1 MISAINAATPINI
14 ITHSKPATTPMI
26 MADWTPGS
34 PGSVATTPGSVVVG
48 LVVIAS
54 LVAASGSS
62 SVVILGLSSS
72 VVESFSVVTITVVGS
87 SVVIGG
93 MVVGVGEG
101 VLTTSVRELDM
112 VSVAVF
118 IVLEGTILMVVEG
131 EGVMVEEDSL
141 ARKRQEVKSSFPLL
155 FFYHLLKF
163 QNRCNI
169 ISSVILFKGWTGVG
183 RTGEG
188 GGGGTRGRCYPLIEN
203 LTCQCK

>member
-26 MADWTPGS
+26 MADWTPGL
-34 PGSVATTPGSVVVG
+34 PASVATTPGSVVVG
-48 LVVIAS
+48 LVVTAS

-62 SVVILGLSSS
+62 SVVISSLSSS
-72 VVESFSVVTITVVGS
+72 VVKSFSVVTATVVGS
-87 SVVIGG
+87 LVVIGG
-93 MVVGVGEG
+93 MVVGVGKG

-131 EGVMVEEDSL
+131 EGATVDEDSL
-141 ARKRQEVKSSFPLL
+141 ARKKTTSEVIISPAVFD
-155 FFYHLLKF
+155 HLLKF

-188 GGGGTRGRCYPLIEN
+188 GGGTWGAIP
-203 LTCQCK
+203 